1 MAVVGFVEAE
11 VGRALSTGAGAWGL
25 VGNAAIP
32 ASDTARSYCVMLL
45 LCRGGGI
52 LKVDGTSPR

>member
-32 ASDTARSYCVMLL
+32 ASDTARSMLL